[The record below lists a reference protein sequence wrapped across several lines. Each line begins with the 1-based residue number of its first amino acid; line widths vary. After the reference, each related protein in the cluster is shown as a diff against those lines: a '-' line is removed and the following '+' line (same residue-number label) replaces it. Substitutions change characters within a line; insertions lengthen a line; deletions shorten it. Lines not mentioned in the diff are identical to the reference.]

1 VNEEGEGQQRQLV
14 PLLNLG
20 NVGVVS
26 SSGCL
31 YYEIFLYGED
41 KYSLVE

>member
-1 VNEEGEGQQRQLV
+1 V

-31 YYEIFLYGED
+31 YREIFFEVMISIHLLNNEP
-41 KYSLVE
+41 S